1 MRTLKHL
8 LTLGSV
14 FCIAFSSCDVIEGP
28 FIAERVVSECSNKCR
43 KILLE
48 DYTGHLCG
56 NCPRASEKITELKS
70 IYGDQLVIIAVHSGF
85 FAEPS
90 GTYFTNDFRTK
101 TGNEWDEHFGNSA
114 AGNPNG
120 MVNRAGYSESSHILQ
135 YTQWAQKMEELLQSE
150 PKAAIEL
157 ETNYN
162 ANTYDLTVTTEIEI
176 LQTTSNPLSINLV
189 LTESNVVGYQKD
201 YDANPEK
208 IPNYQHNHIMRK
220 SLTGS
225 WGKDLGKETYQ
236 NRSLI
241 SNTFHITLDEKWLPE
256 NMSIVAF
263 ITKTNTLEVIQ
274 AQESPVIK

>member
-1 MRTLKHL
+1 MRNINHL
-8 LTLGSV
+8 FTFIGLFAMNLL
-14 FCIAFSSCDVIEGP
+14 SCDVIEAP
-28 FIAERVVSECSNKCR
+28 FTEEVVVDECLEKCK

-48 DYTGHLCG
+48 DYTGHMCG
-56 NCPRASEKITELKS
+56 NCPRAAEKITELKT
-70 IYGDQLVIIAVHSGF
+70 IYGDQLVVIAVHSGF

-135 YTQWAQKMEELLQSE
+135 YTQWAQKVEKLLQSE

-162 ANTYDLTVTTEIEI
+162 ATTYDLTVTAEIEI
-176 LQTTSNPLSINLV
+176 LQTISNPLSINV
-189 LTESNVVGYQKD
+189 ILTESNVVGYQKD

-225 WGKDLGKETYQ
+225 WGKDLGKETYE
-236 NRSLI
+236 NRDQI
-241 SNTFHITLDEKWLPE
+241 SNIFNFRLEENWLPE

-274 AQESPVIK
+274 AQEAPVIK